1 MMNRFRSTRVVA
13 AAVALMA
20 AAACGKPAADQSLA
34 GDLQRDL
41 DLAAAA
47 GVTTAASNGVVSAQ
61 EQLPHSGQ
69 ARPSTASRPSS
80 SRPLAA
86 SPAVA
91 APKPTETLAEA
102 PAPVAEQ
109 PAAEPAVVTPA
120 PAPAPRPAPVR
131 VQPAPRGGY
140 KTVGEV
146 IRDAPFPIYP

>member
-1 MMNRFRSTRVVA
+1 MTNRFRSTRVVA

-20 AAACGKPAADQSLA
+20 AAACGKPAADPALA

-80 SRPLAA
+80 SRPRAA
-86 SPAVA
+86 APAVA
-91 APKPTETLAEA
+91 APEPTETVAE
-102 PAPVAEQ
+102 APVAEQ
-109 PAAEPAVVTPA
+109 PAAEPAVVAPA
-120 PAPAPRPAPVR
+120 PAPATRPAPVR